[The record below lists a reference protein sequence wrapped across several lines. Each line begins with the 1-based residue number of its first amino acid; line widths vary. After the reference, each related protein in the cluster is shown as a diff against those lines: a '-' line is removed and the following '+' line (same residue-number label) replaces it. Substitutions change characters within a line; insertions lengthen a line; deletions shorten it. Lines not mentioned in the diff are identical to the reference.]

1 MAVSGGY
8 PGNYDKGFVI
18 SGLNKAVPADSLVFH
33 AGTTMKDG
41 KVVTSGGRVLPVT
54 SYGDTVSAA
63 VARSKETL
71 QQISFEGMY
80 YRQDI
85 GFEFE

>member
-1 MAVSGGY
+1 
-8 PGNYDKGFVI
+8 
-18 SGLNKAVPADSLVFH
+18 
-33 AGTTMKDG
+33 MKDG
-41 KVVTSGGRVLPVT
+41 KVVTSGGRVLTVT